1 MLKRKS
7 IDYIFGMTTGVLLV
21 FTISCNQPQT
31 KTVDE
36 KVEDIKNMASK
47 VGWKP
52 KEVHVHKTTEWD
64 CRILDNPNS
73 KNVVGR
79 IPKGKEVEILAEQLV
94 KQGMSE
100 NTWYKIAY
108 ENKIGWVSEHNF
120 NK

>member
-7 IDYIFGMTTGVLLV
+7 IDYIFGMITGVLLV

-52 KEVHVHKTTEWD
+52 NEIHIHKTTESD
-64 CRILDNPNS
+64 SKLRLNPNS
-73 KNVVGR
+73 LDELIT
-79 IPKGKEVEILAEQLV
+79 IPKGTEVEILAEQLV
-94 KQGMSE
+94 KQGMLE
-100 NTWYKIAY
+100 NTWYKVAY